1 MSDHTVS
8 SAESTDTG
16 LTPNVAGALAYALG
30 IITGVLF
37 LVLEKRN
44 GFVRFH
50 AAQSVVITAAWI
62 ALSIGL
68 FIIETILTFI
78 PVLGWIV
85 AAAGF
90 LLGIALFFAGLALWL
105 LLMYRAYQ
113 GREWEL
119 PVIGAYARRLAGLG
133 VR

>member
-16 LTPNVAGALAYALG
+16 LAPNIAGALAYALG

-62 ALSIGL
+62 VLSIGL
-68 FIIETILTFI
+68 FIVETVLTFI

-90 LLGIALFFAGLALWL
+90 LLGIAMFFVGFALWL

-119 PVIGAYARRLAGLG
+119 PMIGGYARRLAGSG